1 MYRIFNI
8 SLDSDIP
15 LPELP
20 EINQGDKV
28 LYIRAGSQIIKDNLQ
43 PIWFHDWLDANN
55 EVCISCARVNED
67 YLLRF
72 PDVADFL
79 ISLSDKSIIYLTTP
93 DIPDETIRHL
103 LLDQVVPRVLGQQGM
118 LIAHAS
124 AVRLTDGHSIAFLG
138 NSGCGKSTI
147 ASSYHE
153 ADAELITDDCLMI
166 DTINGVNLGIPSY
179 YGLRLFEDSVN
190 AIFNEQPERSP
201 VAHNSDKKR
210 IRLHNNNSKLP
221 SAGVPL
227 NAVFLLGDLEIKPQS
242 SEIVIESV
250 KGTYELISLVE
261 KMFVLDI
268 TEKQL
273 IARQFKN
280 ISKIISANLPIYR
293 LQYPHEHTQLP
304 MIHKTIS
311 EVLLRQKSCNEQ
323 NDKGILLG

>member
-20 EINQGDKV
+20 EISQAEKV
-28 LYIRAGSQIIKDNLQ
+28 LYIRAGSQIIRDSLQ
-43 PIWFHDWLDANN
+43 PIWFHDWLDSNN
-55 EVCISCARVNED
+55 EICISCARVNDD

-79 ISLSDKSIIYLTTP
+79 ISLSDKSIIYLSTP
-93 DIPDETIRHL
+93 DIPEETIRHL
-103 LLDQVVPRVLGQQGM
+103 LLDQVVPRILGQQGL

-124 AVRLTDGHSIAFLG
+124 AVRLTNGQSVAFLG
-138 NSGCGKSTI
+138 NSGWGKSTI

-153 ADAELITDDCLMI
+153 AGAELITDDCLMI
-166 DTINGVNLGIPSY
+166 DTMNGVNIGIPSY

-190 AIFNEQPERSP
+190 AIFKERPEKSP

-210 IRLHNNNSKLP
+210 IMLHKNNSKIQ

-227 NAVFLLGDLEIKPQS
+227 NAVFLLGDPEMKSQS
-242 SEIVIESV
+242 SEIVIEAV

-261 KMFVLDI
+261 KMFVLNI
-268 TEKQL
+268 TDKQL

-280 ISKIISANLPIYR
+280 ICKIVSANLPIYK
-293 LQYPHEHTQLP
+293 LQYPREHTQLP

-311 EVLLRQKSCNEQ
+311 EILSCQKTCNEQ